1 MVSTATAPVRGLR
14 LAAFVAPQFSLA
26 IISLPV
32 LLYTVPLYS
41 GELKLGLVAIGAMLS
56 LGRVWDLV
64 TEPMIGLF
72 IDRVHTR
79 WGRRRP
85 WMALAA
91 PVLVAGIWLLFVPLP
106 GMASAPY
113 VLACLITIFTAW
125 TFFNLAHVSWAG
137 ELSPDYDQRTRIYG
151 WLMFAFITG
160 ILGSSLVPAA
170 ANTLTGIFT
179 TSHTT
184 LMLALFIAPVVPITA
199 FLALWSVGEPVAPP
213 SARIDWRASTKAI
226 FGNVS
231 LLRLMFTNFGEGL
244 AGGATMALIVF
255 FGLSRLGLNVANIQM
270 MLLINFAAALLAV
283 PLWMRLAYRIGK
295 HRALALSA
303 ILNCLFGPLILFV
316 PHGSFWPAAIVYALL
331 GANFGATP
339 SLIRAIA
346 TDAVDLDRLATGEQR
361 TALYL
366 AIISMANKVGFA
378 IPPVLTASVLAAAGF
393 SPSAGAGNSSASL
406 FWLTAMYVGLPA
418 FANVCIAIVMWGF
431 PIDAEKQATVRSE
444 LARRDAAD
452 AEREQN
458 APSLL
463 ETRFDRVAKT
473 APALR

>member
-1 MVSTATAPVRGLR
+1 MATGAAGPLKGLR

-41 GELKLGLVAIGAMLS
+41 GEFKLDLVAIGAMLS
-56 LGRVWDLV
+56 LGRVWDLL
-64 TEPMIGLF
+64 TEPVIGML
-72 IDRVHTR
+72 IDRAHTR

-91 PVLVAGIWLLFVPLP
+91 PVLVVGIWLLFVPP
-106 GMASAPY
+106 AGMASPLY

-151 WLMFAFITG
+151 WLMFAFIIG

-170 ANTLTGIFT
+170 TNTLTGVFT

-184 LMLALFIAPVVPITA
+184 LMLALFIVPVVPITA
-199 FLALWSVGEPVAPP
+199 ALALWSVVEPAAP
-213 SARIDWRASTKAI
+213 ASTRIEWGASLKAI
-226 FGNVS
+226 FGNLS

-255 FGLSRLGLNVANIQM
+255 FGLSRLGLNVANVQM
-270 MLLINFAAALLAV
+270 LLLINFAAALVAV

-316 PHGSFWPAAIVYALL
+316 PHGSFWLSAIVYALL

-346 TDAVDLDRLATGEQR
+346 TDAVDVDRLATGEQR

-366 AIISMANKVGFA
+366 AIISMANKIGFA

-393 SPSAGAGNSSASL
+393 HPSAGAANSPTSM

-418 FANVCIAIVMWGF
+418 LANAFIAVVMWGF
-431 PIDAEKQATVRSE
+431 PINAEKQAEVRAE
-444 LARRDAAD
+444 LARRDAAEAGRSSATPQPD
-452 AEREQN
+452 PRIEPN
-458 APSLL
+458 AA
-463 ETRFDRVAKT
+463 VAH
-473 APALR
+473 P